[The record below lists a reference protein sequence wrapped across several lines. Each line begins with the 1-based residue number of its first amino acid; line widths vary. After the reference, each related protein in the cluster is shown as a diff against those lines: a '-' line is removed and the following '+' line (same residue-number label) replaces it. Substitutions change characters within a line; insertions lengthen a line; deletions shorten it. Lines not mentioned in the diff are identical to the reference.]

1 MFLARI
7 DGTVTATVKHD
18 TLEGF
23 RLLLAQRLE
32 SDGSNAGEPFVVLD
46 TFGARHGST
55 ALISTDTEP
64 LRQARGKTFPARL
77 MVAGLVDRVHQPG
90 GAQ

>member
-7 DGTVTATVKHD
+7 DGTITATVKHD

-32 SDGSNAGEPFVVLD
+32 SNGDNSGDPFVVLD
-46 TFGARHGST
+46 TLGARLGST
-55 ALISTDTEP
+55 VLISTDTEP
-64 LRQARGKTFPARL
+64 LRKAKGKTFPARL
-77 MVAGLVDRVHQPG
+77 MVAGLVDRLYQQG
-90 GAQ
+90 GAR

>member
-7 DGTVTATVKHD
+7 DGTITATVKHD

-32 SDGSNAGEPFVVLD
+32 SDGSHAGEPFVVLD
-46 TFGARHGST
+46 TMGARHGST
-55 ALISTDTEP
+55 VLISTDTEP
-64 LRQARGKTFPARL
+64 LRNAKGKTFPARL
-77 MVAGLVDRVHQPG
+77 MVAGLVDRVYQQG